1 MSVSIDDLVSSFS
14 SSHIGQESSDLALL
28 QMQLAEALLGGS
40 SSFAS
45 SSRFVQRGREVCTT
59 PTARTP
65 STSTFN
71 WDSINPGYRSRSS
84 SISGPSRSTSNVY
97 EDAEDELMV
106 EELLMPASPSASTF
120 ENSHSMPFMQRTP
133 SSASHSYHQ
142 TPTPS
147 ASSNFDAQTTSS
159 HFTSSDPF
167 YLQAQANSQSYF
179 YSNSN
184 ITQHGCPNVSSPFVA
199 AAATQFH
206 GYQYQHPM
214 HSAMGV
220 VS

>member
-1 MSVSIDDLVSSFS
+1 MSVSIDYLVSSFS
-14 SSHIGQESSDLALL
+14 SSHIGQEASDLALL
-28 QMQLAEALLGGS
+28 QVSSLRTGFCCEVLTLFQMQLADALLGGS

-45 SSRFVQRGREVCTT
+45 SSRYAQRGREVCTT

-65 STSTFN
+65 SASTFN

-120 ENSHSMPFMQRTP
+120 ENSHSMAFMQRTP
-133 SSASHSYHQ
+133 STSHSYHHQ

-147 ASSNFDAQTTSS
+147 
-159 HFTSSDPF
+159 
-167 YLQAQANSQSYF
+167 
-179 YSNSN
+179 
-184 ITQHGCPNVSSPFVA
+184 
-199 AAATQFH
+199 
-206 GYQYQHPM
+206 
-214 HSAMGV
+214 
-220 VS
+220 